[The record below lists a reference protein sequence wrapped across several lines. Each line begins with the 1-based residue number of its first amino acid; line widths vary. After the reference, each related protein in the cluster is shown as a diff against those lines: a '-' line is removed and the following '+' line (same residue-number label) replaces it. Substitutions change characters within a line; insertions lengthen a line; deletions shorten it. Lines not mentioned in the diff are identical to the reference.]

1 MSKIVAILTARW
13 FLSGVATAVLGTLL
27 WFFGPFLSMLAPLWP
42 RVAGVLLLAAL
53 WVGLNLAIDW
63 QRRRRDAALAQG
75 VAGSHAAGTVMDQA
89 AAAEVAA
96 LADRLKE
103 ALTVLRRARGRG
115 AYLYEQPWY
124 VIIGPPGSGKTTA
137 LLNAGLTFPLNDTAI
152 AGVGGTRLCD
162 WWLSDQAVLI
172 DTAGRYTTQD
182 SANGTDTAG
191 WDAFL
196 DLLRRTRKRQA
207 LNGVMVAFSLADLAG
222 MTASERTAHA
232 QAIRRRIR
240 DMTERLGLR
249 LPVYMLL
256 TKADLLAGFSEF
268 YDDLDEERRAQVWG
282 MTFDPAAAN
291 PIGALDTEFAL
302 LCQRL
307 DDRLIDLLQ
316 RERSPEKRVQIAAF
330 PSQFASMQAPLSSF
344 LTEAFGASLLDPAPF
359 LRGVYFT
366 SGTQEGTPFDRLTGA
381 LARSY
386 GIDQARAPALRPVKG
401 RSYFLRHLLGSVMFG
416 EAMLASMA
424 PARRRRLMALRAGG
438 YGAVTVAFVL
448 ILAGLMASRAR
459 NADAI
464 ERSNAALR
472 AYEHIAC
479 GLPLDPVRDSDVMS
493 ILPLLDAAR
502 ALPFGTDDRTGGD
515 DGLSMGLSQ
524 TGKLAAAAQATYR
537 HALDYALLPRMILQ
551 LEAEM
556 RGGFDRPEFLYQVT
570 RVYLMLG
577 GQGPID
583 PALVRAWMKLDWER
597 LYPGPARAQQ
607 RAELQ
612 QHLDALLNAPLP
624 QVALDGTLVDA
635 ARTTFAHVSPA
646 ERIYSRIR
654 DSAPAT
660 LAPWVPAQEM
670 GAAGVPLFSRA
681 SGKALNEGI
690 PGFYTLKG
698 FRTVMLPALAHV
710 THDVTDE
717 SWVLGPQMAVDPA
730 SPEIAGLEGAVLAL
744 YSKDY
749 EAHWDAML
757 ADLNLK
763 PATNAAQ
770 AAQNLYVL
778 SSPQS
783 PMLRLLNS
791 AVTQMQLSA
800 PPAPTAGPAQAAL
813 QAGAAA
819 VNANAAEASLKGLIA
834 QTGAGADNQAAV
846 PGSEVGA
853 YYAPL
858 ITYVGAG
865 SGSPLSMTLNLIT
878 NLHQQMAALMAPTG
892 GAGMSLQGGDA
903 ASLLAGEAST
913 APLPV
918 SRWLGSLTRNVN
930 DLRGGSA
937 AKAAGSAFN
946 GAGGPAQLCQQ
957 AVAGRYPFIA
967 SSNTDIPMGD
977 FARLFAPNGLLDSF
991 FSQQVQ
997 PFVDM
1002 SQPVWRVQAVNGV
1015 APPIGQG
1022 ALVAFQRAQTI
1033 KQAFFASG
1041 LQPAVQFTLTPLS
1054 LGADATQAVL
1064 QLGGVNVTYAQ
1075 GPQVATTVSWPGND
1089 GMQTARLT
1097 ITLAAGGP
1105 PLQLSASGPWA
1116 MFHLFSQGR
1125 IAQAGGADR
1134 YTLTF
1139 DIGGHTVSYTLGA
1152 TSVLNPFVPG
1162 LMSSFRCPTL

>member
-27 WFFGPFLSMLAPLWP
+27 WFFGPFLSILATIWP
-42 RVAGVLLLAAL
+42 RIAGVLGLVAL
-53 WVGLNLAIDW
+53 WAGINLAIDW
-63 QRRRRDAALAQG
+63 SRRTRDAALAQG
-75 VAGSHAAGTVMDQA
+75 VAGNDAASTVTDQSA
-89 AAAEVAA
+89 AVEAAV
-96 LADRLKE
+96 LADRLKD
-103 ALTVLRRARGRG
+103 ALTVLRKARGRG
-115 AYLYEQPWY
+115 SYLYEQPWY
-124 VIIGPPGSGKTTA
+124 VIIGPPGSGKTTV
-137 LLNAGLTFPLNDTAI
+137 LLNAGLTFPLNESAI

-162 WWLSDQAVLI
+162 WWFSDQAVLI

-182 SANGTDTAG
+182 SSNGTDRAG

-240 DMTERLGLR
+240 EMTERLGLR

-268 YDDLDEERRAQVWG
+268 YDDLDEERRAQIWG

-291 PIGALDTEFAL
+291 PIGTLDSEFSL

-307 DDRLIDLLQ
+307 DERLIDLLQ
-316 RERSPEKRVQIAAF
+316 RERSPDKRVQIVAF
-330 PSQFASMQAPLSSF
+330 PSQFASMHAPLASF
-344 LTEAFGASLLDPAPF
+344 LTETFGASLLDPAPF

-386 GIDQARAPALRPVKG
+386 GIDQTRTPALRPVKG
-401 RSYFLRHLLGSVMFG
+401 RSYFLRRLLCDVMFG
-416 EAMLASMA
+416 EAMLASMN
-424 PARRRRLMALRAGG
+424 PARRRRQMLLQGGG
-438 YGAVTVAFVL
+438 YAAVAVAFAL
-448 ILAGLMASRAR
+448 ILVGLMASRAR
-459 NADAI
+459 NTDAI
-464 ERSNAALR
+464 ERSDAALH
-472 AYEHIAC
+472 AYDHMA
-479 GLPLDPVRDSDVMS
+479 GRMQLDPVRDTDVMS
-493 ILPLLDAAR
+493 ILPLLNAAR
-502 ALPFGTDDRTGGD
+502 ALPFGPGD
-515 DGLSMGLSQ
+515 QTAGPNSLNLGLSQ
-524 TGKLAAAAQATYR
+524 VGKLAAGAQVTYL
-537 HALDYALLPRMILQ
+537 HALDHALLPRIILQ

-556 RGGFDRPEFLYQVT
+556 RGGFDRPEFLYQMT
-570 RVYLMLG
+570 RIYLMLG

-583 PALVRAWMKLDWER
+583 PALVKAWMKLDWER
-597 LYPGPARAQQ
+597 LYPGPGRVQQ
-607 RAELQ
+607 RADLQ
-612 QHLDALLNAPLP
+612 RHLDALLNAPLP

-635 ARTTFAHVSPA
+635 ARTTFAHVTLA
-646 ERIYSRIR
+646 QRIYSRIR
-654 DSAPAT
+654 DSAPAS

-670 GAAGVPLFSRA
+670 GAAGVPLFNRA
-681 SGKALNEGI
+681 SGKPLTEGI

-698 FRTVMLPALAHV
+698 FRAVMLPALTHV
-710 THDVTDE
+710 TRDVTDE
-717 SWVLGPQMAVDPA
+717 SWVLGPQMTVDPA
-730 SPEIAGLEGAVLAL
+730 SPEIAGLESNVLAL

-757 ADLNLK
+757 GDLNLK

-783 PMLRLLNS
+783 PMARLLNS

-800 PPAPTAGPAQAAL
+800 QPAPPATGPVQAV
-813 QAGAAA
+813 
-819 VNANAAEASLKGLIA
+819 VNANSAESALKGLIA
-834 QTGAGADNQAAV
+834 QTGAGADTEAAL
-846 PGSEVGA
+846 PGSDVAA

-858 ITYVGAG
+858 ITYVGTG
-865 SGSPLSMTLNLIT
+865 NGSPLSMTLNLVT

-892 GAGMSLQGGDA
+892 NTGMSLQGGDA

-913 APLPV
+913 APAPV
-918 SRWLGSLTRNVN
+918 SRWLSSLTRNVN

-937 AKAAGSAFN
+937 ARAAGSAFN

-957 AVAGRYPFIA
+957 AVAGRYPFVA
-967 SSNTDIPMGD
+967 SSNTDIPLGD

-991 FSQQVQ
+991 FNQQVQ

-1002 SQPVWRVQAVNGV
+1002 SQAVWRVQPVNGV

-1022 ALVAFQRAQTI
+1022 ALTAFQRAQTI

-1041 LQPAVQFTLTPLS
+1041 MQPAVQFTLTPLS
-1054 LGADATQAVL
+1054 LSADATQAVL
-1064 QLGGVNVTYAQ
+1064 QLGGLNVTYAQ
-1075 GPQVATTVSWPGND
+1075 GQQMATTVSWPGND

-1097 ITLAAGGP
+1097 ITLAAGGA
-1105 PLQLSASGPWA
+1105 PLQFTASGPWA
-1116 MFHLFSQGR
+1116 MFHLFGQGH
-1125 IAQAGGADR
+1125 IAQAGGSDR

-1139 DIGGHTVSYTLGA
+1139 DIGRHSVSYTLGA

-1162 LMSSFRCPTL
+1162 LLSSFHCPAL

>member
-27 WFFGPFLSMLAPLWP
+27 WFFGPFLSVLAPIWP
-42 RVAGVLLLAAL
+42 RLAGVVLLLGL
-53 WVGLNLAIDW
+53 WAGINLAIDW
-63 QRRRRDAALAQG
+63 RRRMRDAALAQG
-75 VAGSHAAGTVMDQA
+75 VAHGGTPDSATDQA
-89 AAAEVAA
+89 AANEAAVLAERLKSA
-96 LADRLKE
+96 LA
-103 ALTVLRRARGRG
+103 VLRKARGRG
-115 AYLYEQPWY
+115 SYLYEQPWY

-137 LLNAGLTFPLNDTAI
+137 LLNAGLTFPLNESAI

-162 WWLSDQAVLI
+162 WWFADQAVLI

-182 SANGTDTAG
+182 TGNGTDRAG
-191 WDAFL
+191 WDTFL
-196 DLLRRTRKRQA
+196 DLLRNTRKRQA

-222 MTASERTAHA
+222 MTASERSAHA

-240 DMTERLGLR
+240 EMTERLGLK

-282 MTFDPAAAN
+282 MTFDPAATN
-291 PIGALDTEFAL
+291 PIGTLDSEFSL

-316 RERSPEKRVQIAAF
+316 RERSPDKRVQIAAF
-330 PSQFASMQAPLSSF
+330 PSQFASLHAPLTGF

-386 GIDQARAPALRPVKG
+386 GIDQARASSLRPVKG
-401 RSYFLRHLLGSVMFG
+401 RSYFLRRLLCDVMFG
-416 EAMLASMA
+416 EAMLASMS
-424 PARRRRLMALRAGG
+424 PARRRRRMVLLGGG
-438 YGAVTVAFVL
+438 YAAVAAAFML
-448 ILAGLMASRAR
+448 ILVGLLISRAR

-464 ERSNAALR
+464 ERSNTALR
-472 AYEHIAC
+472 AYERVAG
-479 GLPLDPVRDSDVMS
+479 GLPLDPVRDTDVMAV
-493 ILPLLDAAR
+493 LPLLDAAR
-502 ALPFGTDDRTGGD
+502 ALPFGPDDRVTGLAG
-515 DGLSMGLSQ
+515 MGLSQ
-524 TGKLAAAAQATYR
+524 AGKLAAGAQATYV
-537 HALDYALLPRMILQ
+537 HALDHALLPRIVLQ

-556 RGGFDRPEFLYQVT
+556 RGSFDRPEFLYQVT

-577 GQGPID
+577 GQGPMD
-583 PALVRAWMKLDWER
+583 RTLVKTWMKLDWER
-597 LYPGPARAQQ
+597 LYPGPARARQ
-607 RAELQ
+607 RADLQ
-612 QHLDALLNAPLP
+612 RHLDALLASSLP
-624 QVALDGTLVDA
+624 PVPLDGTLVDA

-646 ERIYSRIR
+646 QRIYSRIR

-660 LAPWVPAQEM
+660 LPPWVPAQEM

-681 SGKALNEGI
+681 SGRPLTEGI

-710 THDVTDE
+710 TRDVTDE
-717 SWVLGPQMAVDPA
+717 SWVLGPQMTADAA
-730 SPEIAGLEGAVLAL
+730 SPEVAGLESNVLAL

-783 PMLRLLNS
+783 PMARLLNS
-791 AVTQMQLSA
+791 AITQMQLSA
-800 PPAPTAGPAQAAL
+800 QPTAPSAGPVQAIA
-813 QAGAAA
+813 QAGAAVA
-819 VNANAAEASLKGLIA
+819 NANSAEAALKGLMA
-834 QTGAGADNQAAV
+834 PTGADSEAAL
-846 PGSEVGA
+846 PGSDVA
-853 YYAPL
+853 TYYAPL
-858 ITYVGAG
+858 MTYVGTGTGA
-865 SGSPLSMTLNLIT
+865 PLSLTLNLIT
-878 NLHQQMAALMAPTG
+878 NLHQQMAALMAPSG
-892 GAGMSLQGGDA
+892 GAGSSLQGGDA
-903 ASLLAGEAST
+903 ASLLAGEAAT
-913 APLPV
+913 APAPV
-918 SRWLGSLTRNVN
+918 NRWLSSLTRNVN

-937 AKAAGSAFN
+937 ARAAGTAFN

-957 AVAGRYPFIA
+957 AVAGRYPFTA
-967 SSNTDIPMGD
+967 SSSADIPLGD
-977 FARLFAPNGLLDSF
+977 FARLFAPNGQLDSF

-997 PFVDM
+997 PFIDM
-1002 SQPVWRVQAVNGV
+1002 SQSVWRVQAVNGV

-1022 ALVAFQRAQTI
+1022 ALAAFQRAQTI

-1041 LQPAVQFTLTPLS
+1041 MQPAVQFTLTPLS
-1054 LGADATQAVL
+1054 LSADATQAVL
-1064 QLGGVNVTYAQ
+1064 QLGGLSVTYAQ
-1075 GPQVATTVSWPGND
+1075 GPQMATTVSWPGND

-1097 ITLAAGGP
+1097 LTLAGGGAPLQLTATGPWALFHLFGQGRMTPAGGP
-1105 PLQLSASGPWA
+1105 
-1116 MFHLFSQGR
+1116 
-1125 IAQAGGADR
+1125 DR
-1134 YTLTF
+1134 YTLSF

-1162 LMSSFRCPTL
+1162 LLSSFHCPAL